1 MFFQVTTTFWN
12 IDNCWVSLGWSK
24 NSIVWWCYN
33 GWCCNVAGLCCV
45 ISIRWSRGWGRAW
58 GRGWSRG
65 WGRPTSTFS
74 STTTTTSV
82 PSDHVDDPA
91 GAEKFRYIH
100 QVTWPTS
107 PGCKYWHPA
116 PLHRNASKPSHPG
129 EQEYGQ
135 LPVHLDEQSYFA
147 SPTTTCERSA
157 GKIAPRRIKEG
168 NMCSI

>member
-1 MFFQVTTTFWN
+1 MVG
-12 IDNCWVSLGWSK
+12 VVLG
-24 NSIVWWCYN
+24 VVL
-33 GWCCNVAGLCCV
+33 GVVVGVVLGV
-45 ISIRWSRGWGRAW
+45 EVG
-58 GRGWSRG
+58 
-65 WGRPTSTFS
+65 
-74 STTTTTSV
+74 
-82 PSDHVDDPA
+82 HVDESA

-100 QVTWPTS
+100 QLTWPTS

-147 SPTTTCERSA
+147 SPTTTCERS
-157 GKIAPRRIKEG
+157 GIKIAPRRIKEG